1 MKKQILLGL
10 AVFIT
15 ATTILSCSLA
25 SEEKNE
31 PIQISTKVV
40 KTEKMLAFEAGLKTW
55 FRSQNLD
62 DTESKIAANT
72 AIEIQA
78 KTMLTEIGVS
88 QSKIESKMQ
97 QADNTLVVFAI
108 EQYSKKLSSMYNQ
121 KNN

>member
-25 SEEKNE
+25 TDEKKE

-55 FRSQNLD
+55 FRSQNLG
-62 DTESKIAANT
+62 DTESKIMASKT
-72 AIEIQA
+72 VTLQA

-88 QSKIESKMQ
+88 QSEIESKMQ
-97 QADNTLVVFAI
+97 QEENTLVVFAI